1 MLVLSAGTSP
11 RAVSWKKCL
20 SIFLPKSN
28 SLFFFFSF
36 LPSLFSTLQKIPGKF
51 KKLFTELESL
61 TVSMVL
67 TADEHCLLYLPS
79 FFLIYLKSAC
89 YCLELDLSCQIHDLL
104 KAMWLSRAP
113 RWSAN
118 MKRKEA
124 VFLTEGGRA
133 ERAKWSISSPAS
145 IWELFFCSGS

>member
-1 MLVLSAGTSP
+1 MEKNASAFF
-11 RAVSWKKCL
+11 CL
-20 SIFLPKSN
+20 NQI
-28 SLFFFFSF
+28 LFFFFSF
-36 LPSLFSTLQKIPGKF
+36 LLSLFSTLQKIPGKF

-79 FFLIYLKSAC
+79 LFLIYLESAC

-104 KAMWLSRAP
+104 KAVWLSRAL

-133 ERAKWSISSPAS
+133 ERAK
-145 IWELFFCSGS
+145 